1 MDTNTG
7 LTIDEKVVNAPNG
20 SQLKVSDDGKLLVVD
35 SSGKET
41 LAEQLTMKIS
51 VAPFRKGVVRYEES
65 G

>member
-35 SSGKET
+35 SGGKV
-41 LAEQLTMKIS
+41 IW
-51 VAPFRKGVVRYEES
+51 PNN
-65 G
+65 